1 MEENKNSKT
10 TPDNPRKE
18 KDPDNF
24 DFQQAGPEQQE
35 QKEEK
40 LWRADTSTES
50 RQNAGNKQQQ
60 DQNYLTKED
69 LPDASNEST
78 GKMGS
83 GQRQDSN

>member
-1 MEENKNSKT
+1 MEENKNSET
-10 TPDNPRKE
+10 TPENPRKE

-24 DFQQAGPEQQE
+24 DFQEAGQEQQE

-40 LWRADTSTES
+40 LWRAETPSES
-50 RQNAGNKQQQ
+50 RQNAGNNQQQ